1 MKKALSAA
9 GVLTVVM
16 LLAGCRSTQVAE
28 VNRSQEEIVLEQ
40 LIRANYPNYRPPRSA
55 APAVYDNTEERVSSI
70 AKPAEKSEK
79 APEVEAVETA
89 TVPAE
94 KADAVVAEP
103 VAEVKS
109 DAAAAEKAPEVKA
122 DAAAAEKA
130 PEVTPPV
137 APPDPTNS
145 TVYVVQ
151 SGDTL
156 GKISQKH
163 YGSARHSNV
172 IFKANGD
179 ILKDPNKLR
188 PGMKLIVPKL

>member
-1 MKKALSAA
+1 MKKSLFAV
-9 GVLTVVM
+9 GVLAIVM
-16 LLAGCRSTQVAE
+16 LLAGCRSTRVAE

-40 LIRANYPNYRPPRSA
+40 LIRVNYPNYRPPRSA

-70 AKPAEKSEK
+70 AKPAEKNES
-79 APEVEAVETA
+79 APEVEAVEVA
-89 TVPAE
+89 APAE

-103 VAEVKS
+103 VAPEVKA
-109 DAAAAEKAPEVKA
+109 DAAATEKTAEVKA

-130 PEVTPPV
+130 PAVTPPV

-179 ILKDPNKLR
+179 ILKDPDKLR